1 MPPRLR
7 ALLPHLAPVAAG
19 AWIALGAPPFD
30 LWIAVPTG
38 LALFAALI
46 ELAARAPRR
55 RTRLARALVGGAT
68 GFVFGTTVNVFALG
82 FVPSVIVR
90 FTPLPWVAGALALLL
105 VSMLQSLAFTV
116 TAVVTVWLR
125 RVRVPL
131 PIAFAI
137 GHLLGTHAPAVF
149 PWTVAAGLIRQPWS
163 VQTAD
168 IWGEPGAASLWALI
182 GGVLAAAGLHL
193 LDARRASDATSRRGH
208 RRHAGAHAATALLLI
223 GASFVH
229 GRMRMAQ
236 IETQRAA
243 APSTRIGLAHPAYP
257 ATLRWDPNARESLSR
272 TLHELTAQ
280 AEAQHVA
287 LTVWP
292 ESAHPYPIAYASR
305 RDQRAPYGVLGHGV
319 HGPVLA
325 GVLRRRDAETETN
338 SAVLVEPDG
347 HFERPYDKLFLLA
360 FGEHVPLA
368 DQIPWLK
375 KTFARGMGLVPG
387 DRNVVQHTHGSGI
400 DPGILICFEDTLP
413 AAARS
418 LYRDMEAGERI
429 DLIANLTNDGWFTGT
444 TEPLLHLRLAS
455 LRTIETRLDMVRSVN
470 GGYSAHVDATGT
482 LRAEEHRETPQLLV
496 VEPRLLEHEP
506 TLFVRWGET
515 PALVSLA
522 LAAAL
527 GAFFETKRKRR
538 SP

>member
-1 MPPRLR
+1 M
-7 ALLPHLAPVAAG
+7 
-19 AWIALGAPPFD
+19 
-30 LWIAVPTG
+30 PTG

-46 ELAARAPRR
+46 ELASRAPRR
-55 RTRLARALVGGAT
+55 RTRLARALIGGGT

-105 VSMLQSLAFTV
+105 VAMLQSLAFTV

-125 RVRVPL
+125 RLRVPL
-131 PIAFAI
+131 PIAFAT

-149 PWTVAAGLIRQPWS
+149 PWTVAAGLIQQPWS

-182 GGVLAAAGLHL
+182 GGVLASML
-193 LDARRASDATSRRGH
+193 LALQRRNRRE
-208 RRHAGAHAATALLLI
+208 AATHAMIAAALLGLTRI
-223 GASFVH
+223 H
-229 GRMRMAQ
+229 GHVRMAQ
-236 IETQRAA
+236 IEAQRAA

-257 ATLRWDPNARESLSR
+257 ATLRWDPNARESLSN
-272 TLHELTAQ
+272 TLHQLTAQ
-280 AEAQHVA
+280 AESQWVA

-305 RDQRAPYGVLGHGV
+305 RDQRLPYSVLGRGI

-325 GVLRRRDAETETN
+325 GVLRRRDAESETN
-338 SAVLVEPDG
+338 SAILVEPDG

-360 FGEHVPLA
+360 FGEQVPLA
-368 DQIPWLK
+368 DQIPWLR

-387 DRNVVQHTHGSGI
+387 DRNVVQHTRSADPVRGI
-400 DPGILICFEDTLP
+400 DLGILICFEDTLP
-413 AAARS
+413 AASRR
-418 LYRDMEAGERI
+418 LYRDREAGEPL
-429 DLIANLTNDGWFTGT
+429 DLIANLTNDAWFTGT

-470 GGYSAHVDATGT
+470 GGYSAHIDATGT
-482 LRAEEHRETPQLLV
+482 LRAEEHRETPQLLLA
-496 VEPRLLEHEP
+496 EPRLLEHEP
-506 TLFVRWGET
+506 TLFVRWGEA
-515 PALVSLA
+515 PALIGLA
-522 LAAAL
+522 LAATL
-527 GAFFETKRKRR
+527 GALFERKRKGRT
-538 SP
+538 P